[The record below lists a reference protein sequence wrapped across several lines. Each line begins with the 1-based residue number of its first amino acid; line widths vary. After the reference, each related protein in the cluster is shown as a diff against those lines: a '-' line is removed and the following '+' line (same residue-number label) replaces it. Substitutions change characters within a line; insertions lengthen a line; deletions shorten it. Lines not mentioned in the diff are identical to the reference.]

1 MKVILLKDVPRLGKR
16 LDVKE
21 VSDGHAVNF
30 LFPRK
35 LAEPATPA
43 KVREIEG
50 KRAAREGERAL
61 AENLLERA
69 VRAVDCARF
78 VLKVR
83 ANEQGHLFVG
93 IHADAV
99 ARAIQNAERTPIG
112 EENIVLEHP
121 IKGIGEYSIPITAGK
136 AKATITF
143 VVEAE

>member
-1 MKVILLKDVPRLGKR
+1 MKVVLLKDVPRLGKR

-43 KVREIEG
+43 KIREIEG
-50 KRAAREGERAL
+50 KRAAKEGERAL
-61 AENLLERA
+61 AENLLARA
-69 VRAVDCARF
+69 VSAIDGARF
-78 VLKVR
+78 VVKAR

-93 IHADAV
+93 IHADAI
-99 ARAIQNAERTPIG
+99 ARAIQSAERTPIG
-112 EENIVLEHP
+112 EENIVLEQP
-121 IKGIGEYSIPITAGK
+121 IKGVGEYQIPIIAGK

>member
-43 KVREIEG
+43 KIREIEG
-50 KRAAREGERAL
+50 KRAVKEGERAL
-61 AENLLERA
+61 AENLLARA
-69 VRAVDCARF
+69 VHAVDGARF
-78 VLKVR
+78 VVKAR

-99 ARAIQNAERTPIG
+99 ARAIQSAERTPIG
-112 EENIVLEHP
+112 EENIILEHP
-121 IKGIGEYSIPITAGK
+121 IKGVGEYQIPITAGK
-136 AKATITF
+136 AEAAITL